1 MGVSMMMG
9 RLRPD
14 ALASPHRIAIAGNNV
29 YMVMVEPYGN
39 VTYNSPTAH
48 IPHARSKQND
58 ILSQQIPASSN
69 NAVSRIEPSA
79 SGLKKERDTAPK
91 ICQNQRQRPAS

>member
-1 MGVSMMMG
+1 MPVFIHAEG
-9 RLRPD
+9 D
-14 ALASPHRIAIAGNNV
+14 I
-29 YMVMVEPYGN
+29 
-39 VTYNSPTAH
+39 PTH

-58 ILSQQIPASSN
+58 ILSQQIAASSN

-91 ICQNQRQRPAS
+91 I